1 MLATNLNFKLTM
13 MGNYV
18 IRIKKLIKISGTII
32 HFVAK
37 INAWLRHLVVALFD
51 HMHNVFCDFGFL
63 PITKRLR
70 DVVTFR
76 CDIEILRMRSLQAV
90 EKY

>member
-1 MLATNLNFKLTM
+1 M

-32 HFVAK
+32 HFVQGNFVAK

-76 CDIEILRMRSLQAV
+76 CDIEILRMRGLQAV